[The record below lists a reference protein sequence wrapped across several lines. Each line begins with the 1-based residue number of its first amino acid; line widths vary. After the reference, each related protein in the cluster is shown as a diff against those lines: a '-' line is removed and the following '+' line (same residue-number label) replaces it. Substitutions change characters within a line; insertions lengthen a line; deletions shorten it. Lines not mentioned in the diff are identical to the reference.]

1 MNRPTATYRI
11 QFSPAFGFRDAKEIV
26 PYLAEI
32 GITDLYA
39 SPIFKA
45 EKGSLHGYDVV
56 DPNAINS
63 ELGTRADLDR
73 LSEALH
79 GRQMGWIQDIV
90 PNHMAYSY
98 ENQMLRDVLEN
109 GKASPYFHFFDI
121 DWDHPDASLKGRL
134 LAPFLGRFYGLSL
147 EDGEIRLTYDSD
159 GLSIGYSDRKFPL
172 RIDSYV
178 PVFSTNMAMFKARL
192 GADHPDFIR
201 FFGLLDGLKILFSS
215 GESEKRPGQVRFVK
229 GRLWEL
235 YSHHSE
241 IRRFVDSNLRTFNG
255 APGKAESFNLL
266 DDLLRRQLF
275 HLAFWKVGAE
285 EIDYRRF
292 FNINGLISLRVEDE
306 DVFDHTHRLVMELLE
321 RGLFSGLRVDHV
333 DGLYDP
339 AAYLRRLREKLPQAY
354 LGVEKILAMDETL
367 PGNWPVQGTT
377 GYDFL
382 NYVNGLFCD
391 RANVKKLSMIYSN
404 LTGSKHSYEHLLR
417 ETRRLIIR
425 NDLAGD
431 VANLAYRVRNIS
443 GRDRHGSDLTLCGL
457 RSALTELLAGFPVYR
472 TYTHQSTVSEKD
484 AQVIRQA
491 VERARADSPGLLHE
505 LAFLQRVLL
514 LDFPGYLSDE
524 ERAHW
529 LQFTMRFQQHT
540 GALMAKGFE
549 DTMLYVYNRL
559 LSLNEVGSNPGR
571 FGCSGAQFHAFN
583 AKRCKTWPH
592 ALSATATHDTKRGED
607 VRARINVLSEIPT
620 EWEKKVRSWRRLNKT
635 KKKRVRGVPAPDGND
650 EYFLYQTLMG
660 AWPFRD
666 TEVPQFRERIKA
678 YVIKAVREA
687 KVHTAWLQPDRE
699 YEEACLSFVESILV
713 PEESNVFL
721 RELKPFQ
728 IKVAHY
734 GVFNSLSQTLLK
746 ITAPGV
752 PDFYQGT
759 ELWDLNLV
767 DPDNRRPVDFGLRFR
782 YLREIRRRIETDV
795 LELIRE
801 LLAMKEDGR
810 VKLFLLVQA
819 LNARKARADI
829 FQKGAYKPLTV
840 VGRFRKHLIAFA
852 RRDGSAWS
860 VTVVPR
866 FLTSVVED
874 GGLPIGPEVWQ
885 DTGVI
890 LPGPAPSLWCNVLT
904 GQVLP
909 GDRILWAGEI
919 FQHFPVALLMSE
931 PMRGQVKPEDK
942 K

>member
-11 QFSPAFGFRDAKEIV
+11 QFNPAFGFRDAEEIV
-26 PYLAEI
+26 PYLAKL

-45 EKGSLHGYDVV
+45 RKGSLHGYDVV

-63 ELGTRADLDR
+63 ELGTRADLES

-79 GRQMGWIQDIV
+79 RHRMGWIQDIV

-98 ENQMLRDVLEN
+98 ENKMLRDVLEN
-109 GKASPYFHFFDI
+109 GETSPYFHFFDI
-121 DWDHPDASLKGRL
+121 DWDHPDASLTGRL
-134 LAPFLGRFYGLSL
+134 LAPFLGRFYGVSL

-159 GLSIGYSDRKFPL
+159 GLSICYSDWKFPL

-178 PVFSTNMAMFKARL
+178 SVLSHHLALFKARL
-192 GADHPDFIR
+192 GEGHPDFIK
-201 FFGLLDGLKILFSS
+201 FLCLLDELKILFSS
-215 GESEKRPGQVRFVK
+215 GESEERAGQIRFIKR
-229 GRLWEL
+229 RLWEF
-235 YSHHSE
+235 YNHHSE
-241 IRRFVDSNLRTFNG
+241 IRRFVDSNIRTFNG
-255 APGKAESFNLL
+255 IPGKAESFNLM
-266 DDLLRRQLF
+266 DDLLGRQLF
-275 HLAFWKVGAE
+275 RLAFWKVGAE

-292 FNINGLISLRVEDE
+292 FNINGLISVRVEDE
-306 DVFDHTHRLVMELLE
+306 EVFEHTHQLVMELLE
-321 RGLFSGLRVDHV
+321 RGIFSGLRVDHV

-339 AAYLRRLREKLPQAY
+339 AAYLRRLREKFPQAY
-354 LGVEKILAMDETL
+354 LVVEKILAMDETV
-367 PGNWPVQGTT
+367 PGSWPVQGTT

-382 NYVNGLFCD
+382 NYVNGSFCD
-391 RANVKKLSMIYSN
+391 RANVKKLSTFYSN
-404 LTGSKHSYEHLLR
+404 LTGSKHSYGHLLR

-443 GRDRHGSDLTLCGL
+443 GRDRHGSDLTLYGL
-457 RSALTELLAGFPVYR
+457 RRALTELLAGFPVYR
-472 TYTHQSTVSEKD
+472 TYTHQSFVSEKD
-484 AQVIRQA
+484 TQVIRQA
-491 VERARADSPGLLHE
+491 AEKARADNPGLLHE
-505 LAFLQRVLL
+505 LAFLQRFLL

-529 LQFTMRFQQHT
+529 LQFTMRFQQQT

-571 FGCSGAQFHAFN
+571 FGCSAAQFHAFN

-620 EWEKKVRSWRRLNKT
+620 EWKKNVRSWIRLNKN

-650 EYFLYQTLMG
+650 EYFLYQTLIG
-660 AWPFRD
+660 AWPFRE
-666 TEVPQFRERIKA
+666 TEVPQFLERIKA
-678 YVIKAVREA
+678 YIFKAVREA
-687 KVHTAWLQPDRE
+687 KVHTAWLQPDMK
-699 YEEACLSFVESILV
+699 YEDACVSFVESILV
-713 PEESNVFL
+713 PEESNAFL
-721 RELKPFQ
+721 KELKPFQ
-728 IKVAHY
+728 AKVAHY

-759 ELWDLNLV
+759 ELWDLHLV
-767 DPDNRRPVDFGLRFR
+767 DPDNRRPVDFELRFR
-782 YLREIRRRIETDV
+782 YLKEIRRGIETDV
-795 LELIRE
+795 LELIQE

-810 VKLFLLVQA
+810 VKLFLLGQA
-819 LNARKARADI
+819 LNARKANADL
-829 FQKGAYKPLTV
+829 FQKGAYNPLAV
-840 VGRFRKHLIAFA
+840 EGRFRKHLIAFA
-852 RRDGSAWS
+852 RRDNSAWS

-866 FLTSVVED
+866 FLTAVVED
-874 GGLPIGPEVWQ
+874 GGLPLGPEVWQ
-885 DTGVI
+885 DTEVI
-890 LPGPAPSLWCNVLT
+890 LLEPAPSLWRNVLT
-904 GQVLP
+904 GQVLS
-909 GDRILWAGEI
+909 GDRRLRVGEI
-919 FQHFPVALLMSE
+919 FRHFPVALLMSE
-931 PMRGQVKPEDK
+931 PMRGQTKPEDNK
-942 K
+942 

>member
-1 MNRPTATYRI
+1 MNRPTVTYRI
-11 QFSPAFGFRDAKEIV
+11 QFNPAFGFRDAEGIV
-26 PYLAEI
+26 PYLAEL

-45 EKGSLHGYDVV
+45 GKGSLHGYDVV

-63 ELGTRADLDR
+63 ELGTRADLDH

-109 GKASPYFHFFDI
+109 GEASPYFHFFDI
-121 DWDHPDASLKGRL
+121 DWDHPDAGMKGRL
-134 LAPFLGRFYGLSL
+134 LAPFLGRFYGVSL
-147 EDGEIRLTYDSD
+147 EDGEIKLTYDSN
-159 GLSIGYSDRKFPL
+159 GLSICYSDRKFPL

-178 PVFSTNMAMFKARL
+178 QVFSYHLALFKARL
-192 GADHPDFIR
+192 GENHPDFIQ
-201 FFGLLDGLKILFSS
+201 FLGLLDVLKTLSSS
-215 GESEKRPGQVRFVK
+215 GESEERAGQIRFIKRL
-229 GRLWEL
+229 LWEF
-235 YSHHSE
+235 YSNNGE
-241 IRRFVDSNLRTFNG
+241 IRQFVDSNIRTFNG
-255 APGKAESFNLL
+255 IPGKAESFNLL
-266 DDLLRRQLF
+266 DDLLGQQLF
-275 HLAFWKVGAE
+275 RLAFWKVGAE

-321 RGLFSGLRVDHV
+321 RGIFSGLRIDHV

-354 LGVEKILAMDETL
+354 LVVEKILAMDETV
-367 PGNWPVQGTT
+367 PVYWSVQGTT

-391 RANVKKLSMIYSN
+391 RANAKKLSTLYSN
-404 LTGSKHSYEHLLR
+404 LTGSKHSYGHLLR
-417 ETRRLIIR
+417 ETKRLIIR
-425 NDLAGD
+425 TDMAGD

-443 GRDRHGSDLTLCGL
+443 GRDRHGSDLTLYGL
-457 RSALTELLAGFPVYR
+457 RRALTELLAGFPVYR
-472 TYTHQSTVSEKD
+472 TYTHQSIVSEED
-484 AQVIRQA
+484 TQVIRQA
-491 VERARADSPGLLHE
+491 VERARADNPVLLHE
-505 LAFLQRVLL
+505 LAFLQRFLL
-514 LDFPGYLSDE
+514 LDFPGYLSYE
-524 ERAHW
+524 ERARW
-529 LQFTMRFQQHT
+529 LEFTMEFQQHT

-607 VRARINVLSEIPT
+607 VRARINVLSEIPI
-620 EWEKKVRSWRRLNKT
+620 EWKKNVRSWSRLNKT
-635 KKKRVRGVPAPDGND
+635 KKKRVRGMPAPDAND

-660 AWPFRD
+660 AWPFGE
-666 TEVPQFRERIKA
+666 TEYPQFLERIKA
-678 YVIKAVREA
+678 YVVKAVREA
-687 KVHTAWLQPDRE
+687 KVHTAWLQPDME
-699 YEEACLSFVESILV
+699 YEEASVSFVESILV
-713 PEESNVFL
+713 PEESNAFL
-721 RELKPFQ
+721 QELKPFQ
-728 IKVAHY
+728 VKVAHY

-767 DPDNRRPVDFGLRFR
+767 DPDNRRPVDFGLRVQH
-782 YLREIRRRIETDV
+782 LREIRRRIETDV
-795 LELIRE
+795 LELIQE

-810 VKLFLLVQA
+810 VKLFLIVQA
-819 LNARKARADI
+819 LKARKASADI
-829 FQKGAYKPLTV
+829 FQKGTYKPLAV
-840 VGRFRKHLIAFA
+840 AGRFRKHLIAFA
-852 RRDGSAWS
+852 RRDASAWS

-866 FLTSVVED
+866 FLTTVVEY
-874 GGLPIGPEVWQ
+874 GRLPLGPEIWQ

-890 LPGPAPSLWCNVLT
+890 LPEQAPLLWRNVLT
-904 GQVLP
+904 SQVLS
-909 GDRILWAGEI
+909 GGQTLWAGEI

-931 PMRGQVKPEDK
+931 SVG
-942 K
+942 

>member
-11 QFSPAFGFRDAKEIV
+11 QFNPAFGFRDAEGIV
-26 PYLAEI
+26 PYLAEL

-45 EKGSLHGYDVV
+45 GKGSLHGYDVV

-109 GKASPYFHFFDI
+109 GEASPYFHFFDI
-121 DWDHPDASLKGRL
+121 DWDHPDAGMTGRL
-134 LAPFLGRFYGLSL
+134 LAPFLGRFYGVSL
-147 EDGEIRLTYDSD
+147 EDGEIKLTYDSD
-159 GLSIGYSDRKFPL
+159 GLSICYSDRKFPL

-178 PVFSTNMAMFKARL
+178 QVFSYHLALFKARL
-192 GADHPDFIR
+192 GEDHPDFIQ
-201 FFGLLDGLKILFSS
+201 FLGLLDVLKTLSSS
-215 GESEKRPGQVRFVK
+215 GESEERAGQIRFIKRL
-229 GRLWEL
+229 LWEF
-235 YSHHSE
+235 YSNNGE
-241 IRRFVDSNLRTFNG
+241 IRQFVDSNIRTFNG
-255 APGKAESFNLL
+255 IPGKAESFNLL
-266 DDLLRRQLF
+266 DDLLGQQLF
-275 HLAFWKVGAE
+275 RLAFWKVGAE

-321 RGLFSGLRVDHV
+321 RGIFSGLRIDHV

-354 LGVEKILAMDETL
+354 LVVEKILAMDETV
-367 PGNWPVQGTT
+367 PVYWSVQGTT

-391 RANVKKLSMIYSN
+391 RANAKKLSTLYSN
-404 LTGSKHSYEHLLR
+404 LTGSKHSYGHLLR
-417 ETRRLIIR
+417 ETKRLIIR
-425 NDLAGD
+425 TDMAGD

-443 GRDRHGSDLTLCGL
+443 GRDRHGSDLTLYGL
-457 RSALTELLAGFPVYR
+457 RRALTELLAGFPVYR
-472 TYTHQSTVSEKD
+472 TYTHQSIVSEED
-484 AQVIRQA
+484 TQVIRQA
-491 VERARADSPGLLHE
+491 VERARSDNPVLLHE
-505 LAFLQRVLL
+505 LAFLQRFLL
-514 LDFPGYLSDE
+514 LDFPGYLSYE
-524 ERAHW
+524 ERARW
-529 LQFTMRFQQHT
+529 LEFTMEFQQHT

-607 VRARINVLSEIPT
+607 VRARINVLSEIPI
-620 EWEKKVRSWRRLNKT
+620 EWKKNVRSWSRLNKT
-635 KKKRVRGVPAPDGND
+635 KKKRVRGMPAPDAND

-660 AWPFRD
+660 AWPFGE
-666 TEVPQFRERIKA
+666 TEYPQFLERIKA
-678 YVIKAVREA
+678 YVVKAAREA
-687 KVHTAWLQPDRE
+687 KVHTAWLQPDME
-699 YEEACLSFVESILV
+699 YEEAYVSFVESILV
-713 PEESNVFL
+713 PEESNAFL
-721 RELKPFQ
+721 QELKPFQ
-728 IKVAHY
+728 VKIAYY

-767 DPDNRRPVDFGLRFR
+767 DPDNRRPVDFGLRVQH
-782 YLREIRRRIETDV
+782 LREIRHRIETDV
-795 LELIRE
+795 LELIQE
-801 LLAMKEDGR
+801 LLATKEDGR
-810 VKLFLLVQA
+810 VKLFLIVQA
-819 LNARKARADI
+819 LKARKASADI
-829 FQKGAYKPLTV
+829 FQKGTYKPLAV
-840 VGRFRKHLIAFA
+840 AGRFRKHLIAFA
-852 RRDGSAWS
+852 RRDASGWS

-866 FLTSVVED
+866 FLTTVVEY
-874 GGLPIGPEVWQ
+874 GRLPLGPEIWQ

-890 LPGPAPSLWCNVLT
+890 LPEQAPLLWRNVLT
-904 GQVLP
+904 SQVLS
-909 GDRILWAGEI
+909 GGQTLWVGEI

-931 PMRGQVKPEDK
+931 SVG
-942 K
+942 

>member
-11 QFSPAFGFRDAKEIV
+11 QFNPAFGFRDAEGIV
-26 PYLAEI
+26 PYLAEL

-45 EKGSLHGYDVV
+45 GKGSLHGYDVV

-63 ELGTRADLDR
+63 ELGTRANLDR

-109 GKASPYFHFFDI
+109 GEASPYFHFFDI
-121 DWDHPDASLKGRL
+121 DWDHPDAGMTGRL
-134 LAPFLGRFYGLSL
+134 LAPFLGRFYGVSL
-147 EDGEIRLTYDSD
+147 EDGEIKLTYDSD
-159 GLSIGYSDRKFPL
+159 GLSICYSDRKFPL

-178 PVFSTNMAMFKARL
+178 QVFSYHLALFKARL
-192 GADHPDFIR
+192 GEDHPDFIQ
-201 FFGLLDGLKILFSS
+201 FLGLLDVLKTLSSS
-215 GESEKRPGQVRFVK
+215 GESEERAGQIRFIKRL
-229 GRLWEL
+229 LWEF
-235 YSHHSE
+235 YSNNGE
-241 IRRFVDSNLRTFNG
+241 IRQFVDSNIRTFNG
-255 APGKAESFNLL
+255 IPGKAESFNLL
-266 DDLLRRQLF
+266 DDLLGQQLF
-275 HLAFWKVGAE
+275 RLAFWKVGAE

-306 DVFDHTHRLVMELLE
+306 DVFDHTHRLVMELSE
-321 RGLFSGLRVDHV
+321 RGIFSGLRIDHV

-354 LGVEKILAMDETL
+354 LVVEKILAMDETV
-367 PGNWPVQGTT
+367 PVYWSVQGTT

-391 RANVKKLSMIYSN
+391 RANAKKLSTLYSN
-404 LTGSKHSYEHLLR
+404 LTGSKHSYGHLLR
-417 ETRRLIIR
+417 ETKRLIIR
-425 NDLAGD
+425 TDMAGD

-443 GRDRHGSDLTLCGL
+443 GRDRHGSDLTLYGL
-457 RSALTELLAGFPVYR
+457 RRALTELLAGFPVYR
-472 TYTHQSTVSEKD
+472 TYTHQSIVSEED
-484 AQVIRQA
+484 TQVIRQA
-491 VERARADSPGLLHE
+491 VERARSDNPVLLHE
-505 LAFLQRVLL
+505 LAFLQRFLL
-514 LDFPGYLSDE
+514 LDFPGYLSYE
-524 ERAHW
+524 ERARW
-529 LQFTMRFQQHT
+529 LEFTMEFQQHT

-607 VRARINVLSEIPT
+607 VRARINVLSEIPI
-620 EWEKKVRSWRRLNKT
+620 EWKKNVRSWSRLNKT
-635 KKKRVRGVPAPDGND
+635 KKKRVRGMPAPDAND

-660 AWPFRD
+660 AWPFGE
-666 TEVPQFRERIKA
+666 TEYPQFLERIKA
-678 YVIKAVREA
+678 YVVKAVREA
-687 KVHTAWLQPDRE
+687 KVHTAWLQPDME
-699 YEEACLSFVESILV
+699 YEEAYVSFVESILV
-713 PEESNVFL
+713 PEESNAFL
-721 RELKPFQ
+721 QELKPFQ
-728 IKVAHY
+728 VKIAYY

-767 DPDNRRPVDFGLRFR
+767 DPDNRRPVDFGLRVQH
-782 YLREIRRRIETDV
+782 LREIRRRIETDV
-795 LELIRE
+795 LELIQE
-801 LLAMKEDGR
+801 LLATKEDGR
-810 VKLFLLVQA
+810 VKLFLIVQA
-819 LNARKARADI
+819 LKARKASADI
-829 FQKGAYKPLTV
+829 FQKGTYKPLAV
-840 VGRFRKHLIAFA
+840 AGRFRKHLIAFA
-852 RRDGSAWS
+852 RRDASGWS

-866 FLTSVVED
+866 FLTTVVEY
-874 GGLPIGPEVWQ
+874 GRLPLGPEIWQ

-890 LPGPAPSLWCNVLT
+890 LPEQAPLLWRNVLT
-904 GQVLP
+904 SQVLS
-909 GDRILWAGEI
+909 GGQTLWAGEI

-931 PMRGQVKPEDK
+931 SVG
-942 K
+942 

>member
-11 QFSPAFGFRDAKEIV
+11 QFNPAFGFRDAEGIV
-26 PYLAEI
+26 PYLAEL

-45 EKGSLHGYDVV
+45 GKGSLHGYDVV

-79 GRQMGWIQDIV
+79 GRQIGWIQDIV

-109 GKASPYFHFFDI
+109 GEASPYFHFFDI
-121 DWDHPDASLKGRL
+121 DWDHPDAGMKGRL
-134 LAPFLGRFYGLSL
+134 LAPFLGRFYGVSL
-147 EDGEIRLTYDSD
+147 EDGEIKLTYDSD
-159 GLSIGYSDRKFPL
+159 GLSICYSDRKFPL

-178 PVFSTNMAMFKARL
+178 QVFSYHLALFKARL
-192 GADHPDFIR
+192 GEDHPDFIQ
-201 FFGLLDGLKILFSS
+201 FLGLLDVLKTLSSS
-215 GESEKRPGQVRFVK
+215 GESEERAGQIRFIKRL
-229 GRLWEL
+229 LWEF
-235 YSHHSE
+235 YSNNGE
-241 IRRFVDSNLRTFNG
+241 IRQFVDSNIRTFNG
-255 APGKAESFNLL
+255 IPGKAESFNLL
-266 DDLLRRQLF
+266 DDLLGQQLF
-275 HLAFWKVGAE
+275 RLAFWKVGAE

-321 RGLFSGLRVDHV
+321 RGIFSGLRIDHV

-354 LGVEKILAMDETL
+354 LVVEKILAMDETV
-367 PGNWPVQGTT
+367 PVYWSVQGTT

-391 RANVKKLSMIYSN
+391 RANAKKLSTLYSN
-404 LTGSKHSYEHLLR
+404 LTGSKHSYGHLLR
-417 ETRRLIIR
+417 ETKRLIIR
-425 NDLAGD
+425 TDMAGD

-443 GRDRHGSDLTLCGL
+443 GRDRHGSDLTLYGL
-457 RSALTELLAGFPVYR
+457 RRALTELLAGFPVYR
-472 TYTHQSTVSEKD
+472 TYTHQSIVSEED
-484 AQVIRQA
+484 TQVIQQA
-491 VERARADSPGLLHE
+491 VERARADNPVLLHE
-505 LAFLQRVLL
+505 LAFLQRFLL
-514 LDFPGYLSDE
+514 LDFPGYFSYE
-524 ERAHW
+524 ERARW
-529 LQFTMRFQQHT
+529 LEFTMEFQQHT

-607 VRARINVLSEIPT
+607 VRARINVLSEIPI
-620 EWEKKVRSWRRLNKT
+620 EWKKNVRSWSRLNKT
-635 KKKRVRGVPAPDGND
+635 KKKRVRGMPAPDAND

-660 AWPFRD
+660 AWPFGE
-666 TEVPQFRERIKA
+666 TEYPQFLERIKA
-678 YVIKAVREA
+678 YVVKAVREA
-687 KVHTAWLQPDRE
+687 KVHTAWLQPDME
-699 YEEACLSFVESILV
+699 YEEAYVSFVESILV
-713 PEESNVFL
+713 PEESNAFL
-721 RELKPFQ
+721 QELKPFQ
-728 IKVAHY
+728 VKVAHY

-767 DPDNRRPVDFGLRFR
+767 DPDNRRPVDFGLRVQH
-782 YLREIRRRIETDV
+782 LREIRRRIETDV
-795 LELIRE
+795 LELIQE

-810 VKLFLLVQA
+810 VKLFLIVQA
-819 LNARKARADI
+819 LKARKASADI
-829 FQKGAYKPLTV
+829 FQKGTYNPLAV
-840 VGRFRKHLIAFA
+840 AGRFRKHLIAFA
-852 RRDGSAWS
+852 RRDASAWS

-866 FLTSVVED
+866 FLTTVVEY
-874 GGLPIGPEVWQ
+874 GRLPLGPEIWQ

-890 LPGPAPSLWCNVLT
+890 LPEQAPLLWRNVLT
-904 GQVLP
+904 SQVLS
-909 GDRILWAGEI
+909 GGQTLWAGEI

-931 PMRGQVKPEDK
+931 SVG
-942 K
+942 

>member
-11 QFSPAFGFRDAKEIV
+11 QFNPAFGFRDAEGIV
-26 PYLAEI
+26 PYLAEL

-45 EKGSLHGYDVV
+45 GKGSLHGYDVV

-109 GKASPYFHFFDI
+109 GEASPYFHFFDI
-121 DWDHPDASLKGRL
+121 DWDHPNAGMKGRL
-134 LAPFLGRFYGLSL
+134 LAPFLGRFYGVSL
-147 EDGEIRLTYDSD
+147 EDGEIKLTYDSD
-159 GLSIGYSDRKFPL
+159 GLSICYSDRKFPL

-178 PVFSTNMAMFKARL
+178 QVFSYHLALFKARL
-192 GADHPDFIR
+192 GEDHPDFIQ
-201 FFGLLDGLKILFSS
+201 FLGLLDVLKTLSSS
-215 GESEKRPGQVRFVK
+215 GESEERAGQIRFIKRL
-229 GRLWEL
+229 LWEF
-235 YSHHSE
+235 YSNNGE
-241 IRRFVDSNLRTFNG
+241 IRQFVDSNIRTFNG
-255 APGKAESFNLL
+255 IPGKAESFNLL
-266 DDLLRRQLF
+266 DDLLGQQLF
-275 HLAFWKVGAE
+275 RLAFWKVGAE

-321 RGLFSGLRVDHV
+321 RGIFSGLRIDHV

-354 LGVEKILAMDETL
+354 LVVEKILAMDETV
-367 PGNWPVQGTT
+367 PVYWSVQGTT

-391 RANVKKLSMIYSN
+391 RANAKKLSTLYSN
-404 LTGSKHSYEHLLR
+404 LTGSKHSYGHLLR
-417 ETRRLIIR
+417 ETKRLIIR
-425 NDLAGD
+425 TDMAGD

-443 GRDRHGSDLTLCGL
+443 GRDRHGSDLTLYGL
-457 RSALTELLAGFPVYR
+457 RRALTELLAGFPVYR
-472 TYTHQSTVSEKD
+472 TYTHQSIVSEED
-484 AQVIRQA
+484 TQVIRQA
-491 VERARADSPGLLHE
+491 VERARADNPVLLHE
-505 LAFLQRVLL
+505 LAFLQRFLL
-514 LDFPGYLSDE
+514 LDFPGYLSYE
-524 ERAHW
+524 ERARW
-529 LQFTMRFQQHT
+529 LEFTMEFQQHT

-607 VRARINVLSEIPT
+607 VRARINVLSEIPI
-620 EWEKKVRSWRRLNKT
+620 EWKKNVRSWSRLNKT
-635 KKKRVRGVPAPDGND
+635 KKKRVWGMPAPDAND

-660 AWPFRD
+660 AWPFGE
-666 TEVPQFRERIKA
+666 TEYPQFLERIKA
-678 YVIKAVREA
+678 YVVKAVREA
-687 KVHTAWLQPDRE
+687 KVHTAWLQPDME
-699 YEEACLSFVESILV
+699 YEEAYVSFVESILV
-713 PEESNVFL
+713 PEESNAFL
-721 RELKPFQ
+721 QELNPFQ
-728 IKVAHY
+728 VKVAHY

-767 DPDNRRPVDFGLRFR
+767 DPDNRRPVDFGLRVQH
-782 YLREIRRRIETDV
+782 LREIRRRIETDV
-795 LELIRE
+795 LELIQE

-810 VKLFLLVQA
+810 VKLFLIVQA
-819 LNARKARADI
+819 LKARKASADI
-829 FQKGAYKPLTV
+829 FQKGTYNPLAV
-840 VGRFRKHLIAFA
+840 AGRFRKHLIAFA
-852 RRDGSAWS
+852 RRDASAWS

-866 FLTSVVED
+866 FLTTVVEY
-874 GGLPIGPEVWQ
+874 GRLPLGPEIWQ

-890 LPGPAPSLWCNVLT
+890 LPEQAPLFWRNVLT
-904 GQVLP
+904 SQVLS
-909 GDRILWAGEI
+909 GGQTLWAGEI

-931 PMRGQVKPEDK
+931 SVG
-942 K
+942 

>member
-1 MNRPTATYRI
+1 MNRPTVTYRI
-11 QFSPAFGFRDAKEIV
+11 QFNPAFGFRDAEGIV
-26 PYLAEI
+26 PYLAEL

-45 EKGSLHGYDVV
+45 GKGSLHGYDVV

-63 ELGTRADLDR
+63 ELGTRVDLDR

-109 GKASPYFHFFDI
+109 GEASPYFHFFDI
-121 DWDHPDASLKGRL
+121 DWDHPDAGMKGRL
-134 LAPFLGRFYGLSL
+134 LAPFLGRFYGVSL
-147 EDGEIRLTYDSD
+147 EDGEIKLTYDSD
-159 GLSIGYSDRKFPL
+159 GLSICYSDRKFPL

-178 PVFSTNMAMFKARL
+178 QVFSYHLALFKARL
-192 GADHPDFIR
+192 GEDHPDFIQ
-201 FFGLLDGLKILFSS
+201 FLGLLDVLKTLSSS
-215 GESEKRPGQVRFVK
+215 GESEERAGQIRFIKRL
-229 GRLWEL
+229 LWEF
-235 YSHHSE
+235 YSNNGE
-241 IRRFVDSNLRTFNG
+241 IRQFVDSNIRTFNG
-255 APGKAESFNLL
+255 IPGKAESFNLL
-266 DDLLRRQLF
+266 DDLLGQQLF
-275 HLAFWKVGAE
+275 RLAFWKVGAE

-321 RGLFSGLRVDHV
+321 RGIFSGLRIDHV

-354 LGVEKILAMDETL
+354 LVVEKILAMDETV
-367 PGNWPVQGTT
+367 PVYWSVQGTT

-391 RANVKKLSMIYSN
+391 RANAKKLSTLYSN
-404 LTGSKHSYEHLLR
+404 LTGSKHSYGHLLR
-417 ETRRLIIR
+417 ETKRLIIR
-425 NDLAGD
+425 TDMAGD

-443 GRDRHGSDLTLCGL
+443 GRDRHGSDLTLYGL
-457 RSALTELLAGFPVYR
+457 RRALTELLAGFPVYR
-472 TYTHQSTVSEKD
+472 TYTHQSIVSEED
-484 AQVIRQA
+484 TQVIRQA
-491 VERARADSPGLLHE
+491 VERARADNPVLLHE
-505 LAFLQRVLL
+505 LAFLQRFLL
-514 LDFPGYLSDE
+514 LDFPGYLSYE
-524 ERAHW
+524 ERARW
-529 LQFTMRFQQHT
+529 LEFTMEFQQHT

-607 VRARINVLSEIPT
+607 VRARINVLSEIPI
-620 EWEKKVRSWRRLNKT
+620 EWKKNVRSWSRLNKT
-635 KKKRVRGVPAPDGND
+635 KKKRVRGMPAPDAND

-660 AWPFRD
+660 AWPFGE
-666 TEVPQFRERIKA
+666 TEYPQFLERIKA
-678 YVIKAVREA
+678 YVVKAVREA
-687 KVHTAWLQPDRE
+687 KVHTAWLQPDME
-699 YEEACLSFVESILV
+699 YEEAYVSFVESILV
-713 PEESNVFL
+713 PEESNAFL
-721 RELKPFQ
+721 QELKPFQ
-728 IKVAHY
+728 VKIAYY

-767 DPDNRRPVDFGLRFR
+767 DPDNRRPVDFGLRVQH
-782 YLREIRRRIETDV
+782 LREIRHRIETDV
-795 LELIRE
+795 LELIQE
-801 LLAMKEDGR
+801 LLATKEDGR
-810 VKLFLLVQA
+810 VKLFLIVQA
-819 LNARKARADI
+819 LKARKASADI
-829 FQKGAYKPLTV
+829 FQKGTYNPLAV
-840 VGRFRKHLIAFA
+840 AGRFRKHLIAFA
-852 RRDGSAWS
+852 RRDASGWS

-866 FLTSVVED
+866 FLTTVVEY
-874 GGLPIGPEVWQ
+874 GRLPLGPEIWQ

-890 LPGPAPSLWCNVLT
+890 LPEQAPLLWRNVLT
-904 GQVLP
+904 SQVLS
-909 GDRILWAGEI
+909 GRQTLWAGEI

-931 PMRGQVKPEDK
+931 SVE
-942 K
+942 

>member
-1 MNRPTATYRI
+1 M
-11 QFSPAFGFRDAKEIV
+11 
-26 PYLAEI
+26 
-32 GITDLYA
+32 
-39 SPIFKA
+39 
-45 EKGSLHGYDVV
+45 
-56 DPNAINS
+56 
-63 ELGTRADLDR
+63 
-73 LSEALH
+73 
-79 GRQMGWIQDIV
+79 
-90 PNHMAYSY
+90 
-98 ENQMLRDVLEN
+98 
-109 GKASPYFHFFDI
+109 
-121 DWDHPDASLKGRL
+121 
-134 LAPFLGRFYGLSL
+134 
-147 EDGEIRLTYDSD
+147 
-159 GLSIGYSDRKFPL
+159 
-172 RIDSYV
+172 
-178 PVFSTNMAMFKARL
+178 
-192 GADHPDFIR
+192 
-201 FFGLLDGLKILFSS
+201 
-215 GESEKRPGQVRFVK
+215 
-229 GRLWEL
+229 
-235 YSHHSE
+235 
-241 IRRFVDSNLRTFNG
+241 
-255 APGKAESFNLL
+255 
-266 DDLLRRQLF
+266 
-275 HLAFWKVGAE
+275 
-285 EIDYRRF
+285 
-292 FNINGLISLRVEDE
+292 GLISLRVEDE

-321 RGLFSGLRVDHV
+321 RGIFSGLRVDHV

-354 LGVEKILAMDETL
+354 LGVEKILAMDETV

-491 VERARADSPGLLHE
+491 VERARADNPGLLHE

-660 AWPFRD
+660 AWPFRE

-687 KVHTAWLQPDRE
+687 KVHTTWLQPDRE

-782 YLREIRRRIETDV
+782 HLREIRRRIETDV
-795 LELIRE
+795 LELIQE

-840 VGRFRKHLIAFA
+840 AGRFRKHLIAFA

-874 GGLPIGPEVWQ
+874 GGLPLGPEVWQ

-890 LPGPAPSLWCNVLT
+890 LPRPAPSLWRNVLT
-904 GQVLP
+904 GQVLS
-909 GDRILWAGEI
+909 GDRTLWAGEI

-931 PMRGQVKPEDK
+931 PMRGQAKPEDK

>member
-1 MNRPTATYRI
+1 MNRPTVTYRI
-11 QFSPAFGFRDAKEIV
+11 QFNPAFGFRDAEGIV
-26 PYLAEI
+26 PYLAEL

-45 EKGSLHGYDVV
+45 GKGSLHGYDVV

-109 GKASPYFHFFDI
+109 GEASPYFHFFDI
-121 DWDHPDASLKGRL
+121 DWDHPDAGMKGRL
-134 LAPFLGRFYGLSL
+134 LAPFLGRFYGVSL
-147 EDGEIRLTYDSD
+147 EDGEIKLTYDSD
-159 GLSIGYSDRKFPL
+159 GLSICYSDRKFPL

-178 PVFSTNMAMFKARL
+178 QVFSYHLALFKARL
-192 GADHPDFIR
+192 GEDHPDFIQ
-201 FFGLLDGLKILFSS
+201 FLGLLDVLKTLSSS
-215 GESEKRPGQVRFVK
+215 GEAEERAGQIRSIKRL
-229 GRLWEL
+229 LWEF
-235 YSHHSE
+235 YSNNGE
-241 IRRFVDSNLRTFNG
+241 IRQFVDSNIRTFNG
-255 APGKAESFNLL
+255 MPGKAESFNLL
-266 DDLLRRQLF
+266 DDLLGQQLF
-275 HLAFWKVGAE
+275 RLAFWKVGAE

-321 RGLFSGLRVDHV
+321 RGIFSGLRIDHV

-354 LGVEKILAMDETL
+354 LVVEKILAMDETV
-367 PGNWPVQGTT
+367 PVYWSVQGTT

-391 RANVKKLSMIYSN
+391 RANAKKLSTLYSN
-404 LTGSKHSYEHLLR
+404 LTGSKHSYGHLLR
-417 ETRRLIIR
+417 EAKRLIIR
-425 NDLAGD
+425 TDMAGD

-443 GRDRHGSDLTLCGL
+443 GRDRHGSDLTLYGL
-457 RSALTELLAGFPVYR
+457 RRALTELLAGFPVYR
-472 TYTHQSTVSEKD
+472 TYTHQSIVSEED
-484 AQVIRQA
+484 TQVIRQA
-491 VERARADSPGLLHE
+491 VERARADNPVLLHE
-505 LAFLQRVLL
+505 LAFLQRFLL
-514 LDFPGYLSDE
+514 LDFPGYLSYE
-524 ERAHW
+524 ERARW
-529 LQFTMRFQQHT
+529 LEFTMEFQQHT

-607 VRARINVLSEIPT
+607 VRARINVLSEIPI
-620 EWEKKVRSWRRLNKT
+620 EWKKNVRSWSRLNKT
-635 KKKRVRGVPAPDGND
+635 KKKRVRGMPAPDAND

-660 AWPFRD
+660 AWPFGE
-666 TEVPQFRERIKA
+666 TGYPQFLERIKA
-678 YVIKAVREA
+678 YVVKAVREA
-687 KVHTAWLQPDRE
+687 KVHTAWLQPDME
-699 YEEACLSFVESILV
+699 YEEAYVSFVESILV
-713 PEESNVFL
+713 PEESNAFL
-721 RELKPFQ
+721 QELKPFQ
-728 IKVAHY
+728 VKIAYY

-767 DPDNRRPVDFGLRFR
+767 DPDNRRPVDFGLRVQH
-782 YLREIRRRIETDV
+782 LREIRHRIETDV
-795 LELIRE
+795 LELIQE
-801 LLAMKEDGR
+801 LLATKEDGR
-810 VKLFLLVQA
+810 VKLFLIVQA
-819 LNARKARADI
+819 LKARKASADI
-829 FQKGAYKPLTV
+829 FQKGTYNPLAV
-840 VGRFRKHLIAFA
+840 AGRFRKHLIAFA
-852 RRDGSAWS
+852 RRDASAWS

-866 FLTSVVED
+866 FLTTVVEY
-874 GGLPIGPEVWQ
+874 GRLPLGPEIWQ

-890 LPGPAPSLWCNVLT
+890 LPEQAPLLWRNVLT
-904 GQVLP
+904 SQVLS
-909 GDRILWAGEI
+909 GRQTLWAGEI

-931 PMRGQVKPEDK
+931 SVG
-942 K
+942 

>member
-1 MNRPTATYRI
+1 MNRPTVTYRI
-11 QFSPAFGFRDAKEIV
+11 QFNPAFGFRDAEGIV
-26 PYLAEI
+26 PYLAEL

-45 EKGSLHGYDVV
+45 GKGSLHGYDVV

-63 ELGTRADLDR
+63 ELGTRADLDH

-109 GKASPYFHFFDI
+109 GEASPYFHFFDI
-121 DWDHPDASLKGRL
+121 DWDHPDAGMKGRL
-134 LAPFLGRFYGLSL
+134 LAPFLGRFYGVSL
-147 EDGEIRLTYDSD
+147 EDGEIKLTYDSN
-159 GLSIGYSDRKFPL
+159 GLSICYSDRKFPL

-178 PVFSTNMAMFKARL
+178 QVFSYHLALFKARL
-192 GADHPDFIR
+192 GENHPDFIQ
-201 FFGLLDGLKILFSS
+201 FLGLLDVLKTLSSS
-215 GESEKRPGQVRFVK
+215 GESEERAGQIRFIKRL
-229 GRLWEL
+229 LWEF
-235 YSHHSE
+235 YSNNGE
-241 IRRFVDSNLRTFNG
+241 IRQFVDSNIRTFNG
-255 APGKAESFNLL
+255 IPGKAESFNLL
-266 DDLLRRQLF
+266 DDLLGQQLF
-275 HLAFWKVGAE
+275 RLAFWKVGAE

-321 RGLFSGLRVDHV
+321 RGIFSGLRIDHV

-354 LGVEKILAMDETL
+354 LVVEKILAMDETV
-367 PGNWPVQGTT
+367 PIYWSVQGTT

-391 RANVKKLSMIYSN
+391 RANAKKLSTLYSN
-404 LTGSKHSYEHLLR
+404 LTGSKHSYGHLLR
-417 ETRRLIIR
+417 ETKRLIIR
-425 NDLAGD
+425 TDMAGD

-443 GRDRHGSDLTLCGL
+443 GRDRHGSDLTLYGL
-457 RSALTELLAGFPVYR
+457 RRALTELLAGFPVYR
-472 TYTHQSTVSEKD
+472 TYTHQSIVSEED
-484 AQVIRQA
+484 TQVIRQA
-491 VERARADSPGLLHE
+491 VERARADNPVLLHE
-505 LAFLQRVLL
+505 LAFLQRFLL
-514 LDFPGYLSDE
+514 LDFPGYLSYE
-524 ERAHW
+524 ERARW
-529 LQFTMRFQQHT
+529 LEFTMEFQQHT

-607 VRARINVLSEIPT
+607 VRARINVLSEIPI
-620 EWEKKVRSWRRLNKT
+620 EWKKNVRSWSRLNKT
-635 KKKRVRGVPAPDGND
+635 KKKRVRGMPAPDAND

-660 AWPFRD
+660 AWPFGE
-666 TEVPQFRERIKA
+666 TEYPQFLERIKA
-678 YVIKAVREA
+678 YVVKAVREA
-687 KVHTAWLQPDRE
+687 KVHTAWLQPDME
-699 YEEACLSFVESILV
+699 YEEAYVSFVESILV

-721 RELKPFQ
+721 QELKPFQ
-728 IKVAHY
+728 VKVAHY

-767 DPDNRRPVDFGLRFR
+767 DPDNRRPVDFGLRVQH
-782 YLREIRRRIETDV
+782 LREIRRRIETDV
-795 LELIRE
+795 LELIQE

-810 VKLFLLVQA
+810 VKLFLIVQA
-819 LNARKARADI
+819 LKARKASADI
-829 FQKGAYKPLTV
+829 FQKGTYKPLAV
-840 VGRFRKHLIAFA
+840 AGRFRKHLIAFA
-852 RRDGSAWS
+852 RRDASAWS

-866 FLTSVVED
+866 FLTTVVEY
-874 GGLPIGPEVWQ
+874 GRLPLGPEIWQ

-890 LPGPAPSLWCNVLT
+890 LPEQAPLLWRNVLT
-904 GQVLP
+904 SQVLS
-909 GDRILWAGEI
+909 GGQTLWAGEI

-931 PMRGQVKPEDK
+931 SVG
-942 K
+942 

>member
-11 QFSPAFGFRDAKEIV
+11 QFNPAFGFRDAEGIV
-26 PYLAEI
+26 PYLAEL

-45 EKGSLHGYDVV
+45 GKGSLHGYDVV

-109 GKASPYFHFFDI
+109 GEASPYFHFFDI
-121 DWDHPDASLKGRL
+121 DWDHPDAGMKGRL
-134 LAPFLGRFYGLSL
+134 LAPFLGRFYGVSL
-147 EDGEIRLTYDSD
+147 EDGEIKLTYDSD
-159 GLSIGYSDRKFPL
+159 GLSICYSDRKFPL

-178 PVFSTNMAMFKARL
+178 QVFSYHLALFKARL
-192 GADHPDFIR
+192 GEDHPDFIQ
-201 FFGLLDGLKILFSS
+201 FLSLLDVLKTLSSS
-215 GESEKRPGQVRFVK
+215 GESEERAGQIRFIKRL
-229 GRLWEL
+229 LWEF
-235 YSHHSE
+235 YSNNGE
-241 IRRFVDSNLRTFNG
+241 IRQFVDSNIRTFNG
-255 APGKAESFNLL
+255 IPGKAESFNLL
-266 DDLLRRQLF
+266 DDLLGQQLF
-275 HLAFWKVGAE
+275 RLAFWKVGAE

-321 RGLFSGLRVDHV
+321 RGIFSGLRIDHV

-354 LGVEKILAMDETL
+354 LVVEKILAMDETV
-367 PGNWPVQGTT
+367 PVYWSVQGTT

-391 RANVKKLSMIYSN
+391 RANAKKLSTLYSN
-404 LTGSKHSYEHLLR
+404 LTGSKHSYGHLLR
-417 ETRRLIIR
+417 ETKRLIIR
-425 NDLAGD
+425 TDMAGD

-443 GRDRHGSDLTLCGL
+443 GRDRHGSDLTLYGL
-457 RSALTELLAGFPVYR
+457 RRALTELLAGFPVYR
-472 TYTHQSTVSEKD
+472 TYTHQSIVSEKD
-484 AQVIRQA
+484 TQVIRQA
-491 VERARADSPGLLHE
+491 VERARADNPVLLHE
-505 LAFLQRVLL
+505 LAFLQRFLL
-514 LDFPGYLSDE
+514 LDFPGYLSYE
-524 ERAHW
+524 ERARW
-529 LQFTMRFQQHT
+529 LEFTMEFQQHT

-583 AKRCKTWPH
+583 AKRCKTCPH
-592 ALSATATHDTKRGED
+592 ALNATATHDTKRGED
-607 VRARINVLSEIPT
+607 VRARINVLSEIPI
-620 EWEKKVRSWRRLNKT
+620 EWKKNVRSWSRLNKT
-635 KKKRVRGVPAPDGND
+635 KKKRVRGMPAPDAND

-660 AWPFRD
+660 AWPFGE
-666 TEVPQFRERIKA
+666 TEYPQFLERIKA
-678 YVIKAVREA
+678 YVVKAVREA
-687 KVHTAWLQPDRE
+687 KVHTAWLQPDME
-699 YEEACLSFVESILV
+699 YEEAYVSFVESILV
-713 PEESNVFL
+713 PEESNAFL
-721 RELKPFQ
+721 QELKPFQ

-767 DPDNRRPVDFGLRFR
+767 DPDNRRPVDFWLRVQH
-782 YLREIRRRIETDV
+782 LREIRRRIETDV
-795 LELIRE
+795 LELIQE

-810 VKLFLLVQA
+810 VKLFLIVQA
-819 LNARKARADI
+819 LKARKASADI
-829 FQKGAYKPLTV
+829 FQKGAYNPLAV
-840 VGRFRKHLIAFA
+840 AGRFRKHLIAFA
-852 RRDGSAWS
+852 RRDASAWS

-866 FLTSVVED
+866 FLTTVVEY
-874 GGLPIGPEVWQ
+874 GRLPLGPEIWQ

-890 LPGPAPSLWCNVLT
+890 LPEQAPLLWHNVLT
-904 GQVLP
+904 NQVLS
-909 GDRILWAGEI
+909 GGQTLWVGEI

-931 PMRGQVKPEDK
+931 SVG
-942 K
+942 

>member
-1 MNRPTATYRI
+1 MNRPTVTYRI
-11 QFSPAFGFRDAKEIV
+11 QFNPAFGFRDAEGIV
-26 PYLAEI
+26 PYLAEL

-45 EKGSLHGYDVV
+45 GKGSLHGYDVV

-109 GKASPYFHFFDI
+109 GEASPYFHFFDI
-121 DWDHPDASLKGRL
+121 DWDHPDAGMKGRL
-134 LAPFLGRFYGLSL
+134 LAPFLGRFYGVSL
-147 EDGEIRLTYDSD
+147 EDGEIKLTYDSD
-159 GLSIGYSDRKFPL
+159 GLSICYSDRKFPL

-178 PVFSTNMAMFKARL
+178 QVFSYHLALFKARL
-192 GADHPDFIR
+192 GEDHPDFIQ
-201 FFGLLDGLKILFSS
+201 FLGLLDVLKTLSSS
-215 GESEKRPGQVRFVK
+215 GESEERAGQIRFIKRL
-229 GRLWEL
+229 LWEF
-235 YSHHSE
+235 YSNNGE
-241 IRRFVDSNLRTFNG
+241 IRQFVDSNIRTFNG
-255 APGKAESFNLL
+255 IPGKAESFNLL
-266 DDLLRRQLF
+266 DDLLGQQLF
-275 HLAFWKVGAE
+275 RLAFWKVGAE

-321 RGLFSGLRVDHV
+321 RGIFSGLRIDHV

-354 LGVEKILAMDETL
+354 LVVEKILVMDETV
-367 PGNWPVQGTT
+367 PVYWSVQGTT

-391 RANVKKLSMIYSN
+391 RANAKKLSTLYSN
-404 LTGSKHSYEHLLR
+404 LTGSKHSYGHLLR
-417 ETRRLIIR
+417 ETKRLIIR
-425 NDLAGD
+425 TDMAGD

-443 GRDRHGSDLTLCGL
+443 GRDRHGSDLTLYGL
-457 RSALTELLAGFPVYR
+457 RRALTELLAGFPVYR
-472 TYTHQSTVSEKD
+472 TYTHQSIVSEED
-484 AQVIRQA
+484 TQVIRQA
-491 VERARADSPGLLHE
+491 VERARADNPVLLHE
-505 LAFLQRVLL
+505 LAFLQRFLL
-514 LDFPGYLSDE
+514 LDFPGYLSYE
-524 ERAHW
+524 ERARW
-529 LQFTMRFQQHT
+529 LEFTMEFQQHT

-607 VRARINVLSEIPT
+607 VRARINVLSEIPI
-620 EWEKKVRSWRRLNKT
+620 EWKKNVRSWSRLNKT
-635 KKKRVRGVPAPDGND
+635 KKKRVRGMPAPDAND

-660 AWPFRD
+660 AWPFGE
-666 TEVPQFRERIKA
+666 TEYPQFLERIKA
-678 YVIKAVREA
+678 YVVKAVREA
-687 KVHTAWLQPDRE
+687 KVHTAWLQPDME
-699 YEEACLSFVESILV
+699 YEEAYVSFVESILV
-713 PEESNVFL
+713 PEESNAFL
-721 RELKPFQ
+721 QELKPFQ
-728 IKVAHY
+728 VKVAHY

-767 DPDNRRPVDFGLRFR
+767 DPDNRRPVDFGLRVQH
-782 YLREIRRRIETDV
+782 LREIRRRIETDV
-795 LELIRE
+795 LELIQE

-810 VKLFLLVQA
+810 VKLFLIVQA
-819 LNARKARADI
+819 LKARKASADI
-829 FQKGAYKPLTV
+829 FQKGTYNPLAV
-840 VGRFRKHLIAFA
+840 AGRFRKHLIAFA
-852 RRDGSAWS
+852 RRDASAWS

-866 FLTSVVED
+866 FLTTVVEY
-874 GGLPIGPEVWQ
+874 GRLPLGPEIWQ

-890 LPGPAPSLWCNVLT
+890 LPEQAPLFWRNVLT
-904 GQVLP
+904 SQVLS
-909 GDRILWAGEI
+909 GGQTLWAGEI

-931 PMRGQVKPEDK
+931 SVG
-942 K
+942 